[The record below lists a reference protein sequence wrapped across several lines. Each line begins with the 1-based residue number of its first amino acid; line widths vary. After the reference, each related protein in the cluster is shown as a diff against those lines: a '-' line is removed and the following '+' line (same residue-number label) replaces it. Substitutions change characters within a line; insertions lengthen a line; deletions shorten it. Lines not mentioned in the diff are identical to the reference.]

1 MAIAVLPRATAAAVI
16 NQAVARGTW
25 AVAFVVLVLDLPGLL
40 DVFSRRGLQDHL
52 ATPLIALLVM
62 LCALAATALR
72 PVSWLVALY
81 VLIAAVCTVVYE
93 AGILSAD
100 PHLATE
106 ATYLVNRPALA
117 IVIIGTI
124 SSSTLVGVFWCV
136 LGYTVSIGASLVA
149 AQIVGQQFVP
159 GVGPTLVFLLYV
171 SLYGALAL
179 VHRTQRNRIPD
190 FARAEARTRR
200 LETERD
206 LTRRTIAAVHDTVLN
221 DLSFVIN
228 APDAL
233 DDTARERLRTDVA
246 TLTSAEWLTQAGELA
261 EVHRSEA
268 FVRNRL
274 AAVVSEMQ
282 WRGLTVHVSGNG
294 STALRSTMA
303 AAAAGVDAA
312 RACLENVIAHS
323 GVSVAQI
330 VLSQD
335 EGEST
340 IMVIDEGKGFDLA
353 AVPKDRLGLKVA
365 VIQRIEAVGG
375 YVRIWSSPGNGTS
388 VLISVPVV
396 AAPDGDEPRDLSTSA
411 RSGGED
417 NAVVKTM
424 QPSSKTS
431 FRNRT
436 AQGIDP
442 LSWFAGPLAPL
453 AFAAIILVLGT
464 LLVLRNYTGAAVIAV
479 QLAAVV
485 VCSSACLLAHVATR
499 PRRPPLRWVVPALVL
514 LISLCGC
521 LLSGLNNGTG
531 VQTGAQSVEQWWAPG
546 SVSLAIASLAPYLP
560 IRRLV
565 TFGVAATVVLG
576 GIGMMTFPEGSG
588 VWSVSGV
595 IVIVI
600 TTPLL
605 GLAAASVF
613 VLIVVR
619 TVERLLSSQ
628 DGTDNGSDEHE
639 PVSAEDAAQVA
650 EKNAL
655 VRLTARISPFLTEL
669 AESGHITATDRAV
682 AGQLARRL
690 RDDLVSRANAS
701 WLDGLAAGRPMVV
714 MDPENRAD
722 TMNAAQKTAMT
733 GLITAI
739 LETPGSESK
748 SILIELRGQEN
759 GATAVGVSM
768 DLALPEGRRTMHL
781 APYYLSLKTAFDGLS
796 WSEGRLMN
804 MSFEAPPVDGS
815 ASKA

>member
-25 AVAFVVLVLDLPGLL
+25 AVAFVILVLDLPGLL

-81 VLIAAVCTVVYE
+81 VLVAAACTVVYE
-93 AGILSAD
+93 VGILSAD

-106 ATYLVNRPALA
+106 ATYLVNRPAVA

-136 LGYTVSIGASLVA
+136 LGYAVSIGASLVA
-149 AQIVGQQFVP
+149 TQIVGQQFVP
-159 GVGPTLVFLLYV
+159 GIGPTLVFLLYV

-190 FARAEARTRR
+190 FARAEAQTRM

-330 VLSQD
+330 VLGQD

-396 AAPDGDEPRDLSTSA
+396 AVPVVAAPHGDDEPRDNNASA
-411 RSGGED
+411 QSGGED
-417 NAVVKTM
+417 NA
-424 QPSSKTS
+424 
-431 FRNRT
+431 
-436 AQGIDP
+436 
-442 LSWFAGPLAPL
+442 
-453 AFAAIILVLGT
+453 
-464 LLVLRNYTGAAVIAV
+464 AAV
-479 QLAAVV
+479 
-485 VCSSACLLAHVATR
+485 
-499 PRRPPLRWVVPALVL
+499 
-514 LISLCGC
+514 
-521 LLSGLNNGTG
+521 
-531 VQTGAQSVEQWWAPG
+531 
-546 SVSLAIASLAPYLP
+546 
-560 IRRLV
+560 
-565 TFGVAATVVLG
+565 
-576 GIGMMTFPEGSG
+576 
-588 VWSVSGV
+588 
-595 IVIVI
+595 
-600 TTPLL
+600 
-605 GLAAASVF
+605 
-613 VLIVVR
+613 
-619 TVERLLSSQ
+619 
-628 DGTDNGSDEHE
+628 
-639 PVSAEDAAQVA
+639 
-650 EKNAL
+650 
-655 VRLTARISPFLTEL
+655 
-669 AESGHITATDRAV
+669 
-682 AGQLARRL
+682 
-690 RDDLVSRANAS
+690 
-701 WLDGLAAGRPMVV
+701 
-714 MDPENRAD
+714 EN
-722 TMNAAQKTAMT
+722 
-733 GLITAI
+733 
-739 LETPGSESK
+739 
-748 SILIELRGQEN
+748 
-759 GATAVGVSM
+759 
-768 DLALPEGRRTMHL
+768 
-781 APYYLSLKTAFDGLS
+781 
-796 WSEGRLMN
+796 
-804 MSFEAPPVDGS
+804 
-815 ASKA
+815 